1 MINLYIG
8 TEQLE
13 TITALMPYHKQGLTY
28 TATGYGGKIP
38 TQYKVKHNGRLY
50 RVYCAIF
57 SNNGS
62 LYIISKGSK
71 LTIRDFPL

>member
-1 MINLYIG
+1 MTSLYIV

-13 TITALMPYHKQGLTY
+13 TIIDLMPHHKQGLSY
-28 TATGYGGKIP
+28 TATGYGSKIP
-38 TQYKVKHNGRLY
+38 TQYKVKYNGRFY

-57 SNNGS
+57 SNIGT

-71 LTIRDFPL
+71 ITVKDYPL